1 MLFRSLWDV
10 VIAGGG
16 LVGMSLGL
24 ALAQGGLSVA
34 ICDPI
39 APPEMTDER
48 FDGRVSALAFSCIR
62 MFRVLGLWPGLEAH
76 AQPINDIL
84 VSDGA
89 PARKTSP
96 LTLHFDHREIGEVL
110 GYIVENRHTRIALFE
125 AIARQQGIALFS
137 GVAGQAAEKGNQP
150 QHAIELLRKHYDAL
164 PQPSGDLALASA
176 YDAARDYVSAAMYL
190 QRIHSGYPM
199 SAEAVQAATRLIQ
212 LRFKLGAGFPTEMP
226 AARMGRAVKLL
237 DGGKIVSAWRIELM
251 L

>member
-1 MLFRSLWDV
+1 MGSETKLWDV

-137 GVAGQAAEKGNQP
+137 GVAGQAAETQEGFATLVLSDGRRLNGRLV
-150 QHAIELLRKHYDAL
+150 IE
-164 PQPSGDLALASA
+164 
-176 YDAARDYVSAAMYL
+176 
-190 QRIHSGYPM
+190 I
-199 SAEAVQAATRLIQ
+199 
-212 LRFKLGAGFPTEMP
+212 
-226 AARMGRAVKLL
+226 GRAHV
-237 DGGKIVSAWRIELM
+237 
-251 L
+251 